1 MFTQFY
7 PLTACSHRLDNSVL
21 NQISPLKSRK
31 YTQER
36 DKELASV
43 QRSML
48 NITCPLCCL
57 RDALCSDQD
66 VSKDDIKSILEQSL
80 CLLRSENFQFS
91 ALRRRKILV
100 AINKDK
106 IGLADQ
112 PLPNAKRLLF
122 RDDFLSTVSKQKT
135 WVRPPGLLSAHAQD
149 NRVLLT
155 RRSSL
160 LAPTLNTT
168 TVQKTGVTFVPP
180 NRRQKNRLIHRQLEG
195 NNLRPRLPYYCF
207 RLQNS
212 VALQTSS
219 VYHSSYKSQPS
230 KCRPHRFR
238 GGEPPR
244 QGGYCRNP
252 PIRGFFSRLFLVPK
266 KDGTFRSVID
276 SSFQN

>member
-7 PLTACSHRLDNSVL
+7 LLTACSHRLDNSVL

-122 RDDFLSTVSKQKT
+122 RDDSKYCIKAKNLGAAS
-135 WVRPPGLLSAHAQD
+135 RPAKHAQD

-160 LAPTLNTT
+160 LSPTLNTT